1 MAADRYGRRRI
12 SARLSPDESPGP
24 QSPRRSVG
32 VCLAVLVSLS
42 TGAPSV
48 TAQGLGLGA
57 ASEDRPIAIS
67 AASGIEWQQDAQVY
81 IARGN
86 AVAKRGTTEV
96 SADTLTAHYRPNKRE
111 GSDTEIYR
119 LNADGHVTIKG
130 ETQTVVGDQAVWD
143 IDQQMGI
150 VTGKA
155 IKLTTAT
162 DVVTARDSLEWYD
175 QKQISVARGDA
186 VAVKE
191 NVKRIRADVLTA
203 HMTKDQ
209 AKPAGTPLGV
219 PPAKP
224 DAARAG
230 AAAGPP
236 EASNEASRISRVDA
250 LGNVLVSTATDIARG
265 DYGVYNAE
273 TGLVTL
279 LGNVTITRGDN
290 AIRGQY
296 AVVDLNNNVS
306 RMMPTVGKEGL
317 PGSRVEGLFVRQ
329 NQPDASAGSGPS
341 GTAGSSPGGQ
351 KP

>member
-1 MAADRYGRRRI
+1 MATERFSRGRIPDRASRPHSRRCP
-12 SARLSPDESPGP
+12 SA
-24 QSPRRSVG
+24 
-32 VCLAVLVSLS
+32 VSLAAALAWLS
-42 TGAPSV
+42 SGAPL
-48 TAQGLGLGA
+48 AGQGLGLGV
-57 ASEDRPIAIS
+57 ASENRPIAIS

-96 SADTLTAHYRPNKRE
+96 FADTLTAHYRPSKGE

-143 IDQQMGI
+143 VDQQMGI

-155 IKLTTAT
+155 LKLTTAT

-203 HMTKDQ
+203 HMTKDKP
-209 AKPAGTPLGV
+209 KPAGTTVGS

-224 DAARAG
+224 NAVRPN

-236 EASNEASRISRVDA
+236 GASDESSRISRVDA

-265 DYGVYNAE
+265 DYGVYNAD

-279 LGNVTITRGDN
+279 LGNVTITRGEN

-306 RMMPTVGKEGL
+306 RIMPTVDK
-317 PGSRVEGLFVRQ
+317 PGSPASRVEGLFIRQ
-329 NQPDASAGSGPS
+329 DQPGGPASRGPS
-341 GTAGSSPGGQ
+341 GTTGSAPGAQ

>member
-1 MAADRYGRRRI
+1 
-12 SARLSPDESPGP
+12 
-24 QSPRRSVG
+24 
-32 VCLAVLVSLS
+32 
-42 TGAPSV
+42 V
-48 TAQGLGLGA
+48 TAQGLGLDA

-86 AVAKRGTTEV
+86 AVATRGTTEV
-96 SADTLTAHYRPNKRE
+96 SADTLTAHYRPNKGE

-155 IKLTTAT
+155 MKLTTAT

-203 HMTKDQ
+203 HMTKDR
-209 AKPAGTPLGV
+209 KPAGTTSGAG
-219 PPAKP
+219 PAKP
-224 DAARAG
+224 DAARPG
-230 AAAGPP
+230 AAARPP
-236 EASNEASRISRVDA
+236 GASNESSRISRVDA

-306 RMMPTVGKEGL
+306 RMMPTVGTPGS

-329 NQPDASAGSGPS
+329 SQPDASGGGGPN
-341 GTAGSSPGGQ
+341 GTAGSSPRAQ